1 MALKFVELN
10 KKSHEASVPPPAP
23 PPVTRKAK
31 KAKPPVAAPEMAA
44 VTAQTPAGAVAEAL
58 PTIHVPSVDP
68 QALTPIEALTQEFCG
83 LYKQY
88 VEHDM
93 KDIVKRMDEIKKE
106 LQGVANEQM
115 DAKKVAVFSCKDGT
129 MTFSERGKSYEV
141 HDPMA
146 LVTALND
153 KFGPEVAFSVVAIA
167 LTPLRKIL
175 SENELKKYLKEE
187 PGARTLKLVTLT

>member
-10 KKSHEASVPPPAP
+10 PKSHLSLAPPPAAP
-23 PPVTRKAK
+23 KKPK
-31 KAKPPVAAPEMAA
+31 KAKPSVAAPVETAVAAPEAA
-44 VTAQTPAGAVAEAL
+44 AAAFVEAMHL
-58 PTIHVPSVDP
+58 PTVDTE
-68 QALTPIEALTQEFCG
+68 ALTPTEALTQEFVG
-83 LYKQY
+83 LYRRY

-93 KDIVKRMDEIKKE
+93 KDIVKRMDEIKKD
-106 LQGVANEQM
+106 LQTVANDEM
-115 DAKKVAVFSCKDGT
+115 DAKKPATFSCKDGT
-129 MTFSERGKSYEV
+129 MTFSERGKAYDVE
-141 HDPMA
+141 DPMA

-175 SENELKKYLKEE
+175 SEQELKKYLKES

>member
-10 KKSHEASVPPPAP
+10 KQSHLPPAP
-23 PPVTRKAK
+23 PPAAPKAK
-31 KAKPPVAAPEMAA
+31 AKAKVKAAPVETAVTPLEAAQALIEAHPVLSIPPVDA
-44 VTAQTPAGAVAEAL
+44 
-58 PTIHVPSVDP
+58 H
-68 QALTPIEALTQEFCG
+68 ALTPVEALTQEFVG
-83 LYKQY
+83 LYRRY

-93 KDIVKRMDEIKKE
+93 KDIVKRMDEIKKD
-106 LQGVANEQM
+106 LQTVANEEM
-115 DAKKVAVFSCKDGT
+115 DAKKPATFSCKEGT
-129 MTFSERGKSYEV
+129 MTFSERGKAYDVE
-141 HDPMA
+141 DPMA

-175 SENELKKYLKEE
+175 SEQELKKYLKES